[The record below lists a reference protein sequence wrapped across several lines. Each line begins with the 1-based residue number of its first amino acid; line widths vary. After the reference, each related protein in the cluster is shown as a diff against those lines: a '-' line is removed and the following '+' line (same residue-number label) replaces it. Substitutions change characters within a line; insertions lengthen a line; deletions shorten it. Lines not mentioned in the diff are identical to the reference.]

1 MVAPAQ
7 QLGGRLARHPIGG
20 ERQQAAGVAAQRLRR
35 VAGAIVEQHVRLAAG
50 QQHEITGHET
60 EFLAVVQAQAA
71 TPGQQEVEDG
81 LAGRQG
87 RMVDGEAAAEQAADI
102 ERDAQVGKVEQRA

>member
-1 MVAPAQ
+1 M
-7 QLGGRLARHPIGG
+7 
-20 ERQQAAGVAAQRLRR
+20 
-35 VAGAIVEQHVRLAAG
+35 RLAAG

-60 EFLAVVQAQAA
+60 EFLAIVQAQAA

-87 RMVDGEAAAEQAADI
+87 RMVDGEAAAEQAADV